1 MLCNFDKKNEYSI
14 LNTTYQLTLWSLF
27 KFEAKSKV
35 GRLFFS
41 KKPTINAKDENLLN
55 LGCGQQKQSGWI
67 NADFFSYLK
76 KDKPDWELDFR
87 FPMKCDVH
95 VWDGVFCEHA
105 LEHLYPSDVL
115 KLLKEINRTLKPG
128 KWFRLTVPDLDKA
141 VSYYNGKKVHD
152 KFAERWA
159 IGAEAIRSMSQNWGH
174 ISLWNFELVAEFLKE
189 AGFENI
195 RQVEYAKGTDER
207 LLIDVEG
214 RKWETLYVEAQKP

>member
-1 MLCNFDKKNEYSI
+1 MLCNFDEKNEYSI
-14 LNTTYQLTLWSLF
+14 LNTAYQLTLWSLC
-27 KFEAKSKV
+27 KFEAKSKI
-35 GRLFFS
+35 GRLLFS
-41 KKPTINAKDENLLN
+41 KAPKIKSKEENLLN
-55 LGCGQQKQSGWI
+55 LGCGQQKHADWV

-76 KDKPDWELDFR
+76 KDQPDWELDFR
-87 FPMKCDVH
+87 FPMKCDDN

-115 KLLKEINRTLKPG
+115 KLLKEINRTLKSG

-189 AGFENI
+189 AGFKNI